1 MRCRAHLLGDFNR
14 EDQLVANLADLATDE
29 RTARMA
35 LSMIAEPNDSTTG
48 RLLTRVGAVE
58 TIRLLEADSM
68 VPVLGRVDGTMW
80 RERHGSRVSAESVT
94 ERLREVDRLGIGVLI
109 PGDQDWPASVDDL
122 GDSAPFVLWTQGAA
136 SFLARPPSDLVTVTG
151 ARAAT
156 SYGEHVVAE
165 IAGDL
170 AQEERVIVAGGAYGI
185 EGVAHRAA
193 LASGGDTIAVLA
205 GGVDRPYPA
214 GHSELL
220 GRIADTGLVVSEMP
234 PGATPTRHRFLA
246 RGRLM
251 AALSQ
256 TTVLVEAGARSGTL
270 HTALQARLLGRSLG
284 AVPGPVTSAASS
296 GTNGLLRD
304 QSARL
309 VTGSGDVRQL
319 LDEHAQSELRQS
331 REFAQTMQTSQAVTS
346 QPPGL

>member
-1 MRCRAHLLGDFNR
+1 VHLLGDFNR
-14 EDQLVANLADLATDE
+14 EGRLMTNLTDLATDE
-29 RTARMA
+29 RTARMV

-58 TIRLLEADSM
+58 TIRLLETDSM

-80 RERHGSRVSAESVT
+80 RERLVPRASAESVAGQ
-94 ERLREVDRLGIGVLI
+94 LREVDRLGIGVVI
-109 PGDQDWPASVDDL
+109 PGDRDWPASVDDL
-122 GDSAPFVLWTQGAA
+122 GDSAPFVLWIQGAA
-136 SFLARPPSDLVTVTG
+136 SFLARPPSDLVTITG

-156 SYGEHVVAE
+156 SYGEHVTAE

-185 EGVAHRAA
+185 EGTAHRAA
-193 LASGGDTIAVLA
+193 LAAGGDTIAVLA
-205 GGVDRPYPA
+205 GGADRPYPA

-234 PGATPTRHRFLA
+234 PGATPTRHRFFA

-251 AALSQ
+251 AAFAQATL
-256 TTVLVEAGARSGTL
+256 VVEAGARSGAL

-319 LDEHAQSELRQS
+319 LDEHVQTELGQPHEFTRPMKLSCATTRQPS
-331 REFAQTMQTSQAVTS
+331 
-346 QPPGL
+346 L